1 MPSGEPLRSRRS
13 TKAGGFALPIL
24 LLVLAVGAIAAT
36 QAEIPLGYRM
46 AREREQ
52 EFEFRASAYV
62 AAIRSFYLAEEDVR
76 RRRLPTS
83 FAELERD
90 PRFAQKRHIRR
101 LYSDPLAAKPETP
114 FREVKG
120 SPGPGLQQGVIGVAS
135 TSDRPLLRRAGWA
148 TNGEPSPG
156 AKAASD
162 LQFQVDLKEL
172 TAPIAPNTPALPLP
186 LRPKAD
192 AKTHKPSRLQ

>member
-1 MPSGEPLRSRRS
+1 MPNGSRLRSVQRD
-13 TKAGGFALPIL
+13 KAGGFALPIL
-24 LLVLAVGAIAAT
+24 LLVLAVAAIAAA
-36 QAEIPLGYRM
+36 QAEIPLNYRI
-46 AREREQ
+46 AREREE
-52 EFEFRASAYV
+52 EFEFRTRAYV

-76 RRRLPTS
+76 RRRLPAS

-101 LYSDPLAAKPETP
+101 LYSDPMAAKPEAS

-120 SPGPGLQQGVIGVAS
+120 SPGPGLPQGLIGVAS

-148 TNGEPSPG
+148 TNGEPSLG

-172 TAPIAPNTPALPLP
+172 IAPAAPTPQSVPSP
-186 LRPKAD
+186 MRPRQK
-192 AKTHKPSRLQ
+192 AKTTEPPRLQ